1 MLLLRFKALAV
12 DGSEPAAAGGE
23 CKDGAQRRG
32 VDRSA
37 ARTGSRSLRST
48 PGAARIHQKTA
59 GAEARKAQQMTGCT
73 MTSRSQCRS
82 AMALTLVCDGAEWA
96 R

>member
-23 CKDGAQRRG
+23 RKDGAQRRG

-59 GAEARKAQQMTGCT
+59 GAEARKAQRMTGCT
-73 MTSRSQCRS
+73 MTSARNAGAQCRPE
-82 AMALTLVCDGAEWA
+82 LVCDAPTWA